1 MSIAKSDIL
10 KFRHHYPTEEI
21 NFIHIIISDIF
32 VMFTVFMKSRKIFVS
47 IKGVVI
53 LRFDIQSSNKSKN
66 LLHTSR
72 SVESNFYKFSF
83 VTGAFICSYT
93 IVLLVM
99 YFFVWVIFKRILVR
113 SGRMICSK
121 NTINNLKVSTNI
133 PTLYNNYSG
142 SLVSSDEMGFRL
154 SFKNFQSV
162 SNYFQVLY
170 DLNSL
175 HIIRLV
181 NLFFSNPMHVYYV
194 SFLFLWPLL

>member
-1 MSIAKSDIL
+1 MVLTTTIAMSIAKSDIL

-21 NFIHIIISDIF
+21 NFIRIIISDIF

-66 LLHTSR
+66 LLRTSR

-99 YFFVWVIFKRILVR
+99 YFFVWVIFKTILVR

-154 SFKNFQSV
+154 SFKNFQKCKQLFPST
-162 SNYFQVLY
+162 
-170 DLNSL
+170 
-175 HIIRLV
+175 IRPK
-181 NLFFSNPMHVYYV
+181 FT
-194 SFLFLWPLL
+194 

>member
-1 MSIAKSDIL
+1 
-10 KFRHHYPTEEI
+10 
-21 NFIHIIISDIF
+21 
-32 VMFTVFMKSRKIFVS
+32 
-47 IKGVVI
+47 
-53 LRFDIQSSNKSKN
+53 
-66 LLHTSR
+66 
-72 SVESNFYKFSF
+72 
-83 VTGAFICSYT
+83 
-93 IVLLVM
+93 
-99 YFFVWVIFKRILVR
+99 
-113 SGRMICSK
+113 MICSK

-181 NLFFSNPMHVYYV
+181 NLF
-194 SFLFLWPLL
+194 LL